1 MNITLVGIGAFFAG
15 IGATLSGIAAIK
27 ALRKRNGAP

>member
-1 MNITLVGIGAFFAG
+1 MTATLVGIGAFLAG
-15 IGATLSGIAAIK
+15 IGAALSGIAAIR